1 MNVRGGMIKR
11 ELALKRITISERL
24 RDIES
29 IIPEEEGDL
38 SVVSG
43 GTRLV
48 EGGPVSARNI

>member
-1 MNVRGGMIKR
+1 MIKR
-11 ELALKRITISERL
+11 ELALKEITISERL
-24 RDIES
+24 RDRES

-48 EGGPVSARNI
+48 EGGPVSVRNI